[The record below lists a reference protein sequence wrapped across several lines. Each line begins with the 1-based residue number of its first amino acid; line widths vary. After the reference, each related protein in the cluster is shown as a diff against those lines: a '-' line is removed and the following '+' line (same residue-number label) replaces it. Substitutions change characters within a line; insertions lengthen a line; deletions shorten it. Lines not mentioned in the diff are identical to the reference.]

1 MKVLPRTPAELF
13 SPSIV
18 FVHDPTDSHV
28 IPVGKQTLNPSHIWY
43 RPCSGIWQSVFIE
56 SVPKDYVTDLH
67 ITGDASGQVN
77 LTVNTSAKKPS
88 VVEITVSEKVSI
100 TCCANVFGGDLLMTC
115 EGK

>member
-1 MKVLPRTPAELF
+1 M
-13 SPSIV
+13 
-18 FVHDPTDSHV
+18 
-28 IPVGKQTLNPSHIWY
+28 
-43 RPCSGIWQSVFIE
+43 FIE

-77 LTVNTSAKKPS
+77 LTVLTSAKNPS

-100 TCCANVFGGDLLMTC
+100 TRCADVFSGDLLTAC

>member
-1 MKVLPRTPAELF
+1 MLPRNPAELL
-13 SPSIV
+13 SPPRIV
-18 FVHDPTDSHV
+18 FVHDPTDSHI

-56 SVPKDYVTDLH
+56 SVPRDYVTDLH

-77 LTVNTSAKKPS
+77 LTVLTSAKAPS
-88 VVEITVSEKVSI
+88 VVEITVSEKVSVI
-100 TCCANVFGGDLLMTC
+100 RCAKIFFERDSLRAC

>member
-1 MKVLPRTPAELF
+1 
-13 SPSIV
+13 
-18 FVHDPTDSHV
+18 
-28 IPVGKQTLNPSHIWY
+28 
-43 RPCSGIWQSVFIE
+43 VFIE

-77 LTVNTSAKKPS
+77 LTVLTSAKKPS

-100 TCCANVFGGDLLMTC
+100 MRRAEILGGDLLMAC